1 MRSNDTPDEYHIW
14 YSADAGMTDMK
25 ASNEFLE
32 ACLYRNSCLRFLK
45 QLWRP
50 ISVASPIRQTNIFK
64 SYVRIYI
71 IRNYTYDPCIIIFIL
86 ELSE

>member
-14 YSADAGMTDMK
+14 YSADAGMADMK
-25 ASNEFLE
+25 ACNEFLE

-45 QLWRP
+45 NLSRA
-50 ISVASPIRQTNIFK
+50 ISIASATRQTNIFK

-71 IRNYTYDPCIIIFIL
+71 IRNYTYNLCIIIFIL
-86 ELSE
+86 ELLE